1 MGMMKRTTFG
11 VFFVLGTLLG
21 HYCLA
26 ETIPENILKAIVS
39 IRATIPKEASTAA
52 TLGTERQGHGV
63 LIGDQGL
70 IVTIGYL
77 IVESEKIEV
86 LGPEGKTIEASFVGY
101 DHETGF
107 GLLRASQPIS
117 AEPMKL
123 GEPSKVKE
131 GDSVTV
137 AIYGGSDAVV
147 EARVLSRKEFAGYWE
162 YLLERPII
170 TAPAIANF
178 GGAALLSKEGKL
190 LGIGSLFTSFS
201 IQGLGALPANLFVPI
216 DLLGPIMADLIGK
229 GRPRK
234 PPRPWLGIHVE
245 ESRGRVFI
253 TRVTKGGPA
262 EKAGVWV
269 DDLILMVNGK
279 EVTGI
284 ADLYK
289 KIWACGNAG
298 VEITLDVL
306 RGTKIQKVTIRSGD
320 RLDFLMLRPKK
331 MI

>member
-1 MGMMKRTTFG
+1 MKRL
-11 VFFVLGTLLG
+11 VFILFLIGSIVCAGI
-21 HYCLA
+21 CEA
-26 ETIPENILKAIVS
+26 ETIPEAVLKAIVS

-63 LIGDQGL
+63 LIGEGGL

-107 GLLRASQPIS
+107 GLLRASRPIS
-117 AEPMKL
+117 AEPMKM
-123 GEPSKVKE
+123 GEASKVKE
-131 GDSVTV
+131 GDSVIV
-137 AIYGGSDAVV
+137 AIYGGSDALVD
-147 EARVLSRKEFAGYWE
+147 ARVLSRKEFAGYWE
-162 YLLERPII
+162 YLLESPII

-216 DLLGPIMADLIGK
+216 DLLGPILADLIEK
-229 GRPRK
+229 GRPSK
-234 PPRPWLGIHVE
+234 PARPWLGIHVE
-245 ESRGRVFI
+245 ENRGRVFV

-262 EKAGVWV
+262 EKAGLWV

-284 ADLYK
+284 ADLYR
-289 KIWACGNAG
+289 KIWASGNAG
-298 VEITLDVL
+298 VEVTLDLL
-306 RGTKIQKVTIRSGD
+306 RGTKIQRVTIRSGD
-320 RLDFLMLRPKK
+320 RLDFLMLRPRK